1 MHYEGPATDKFE
13 GRDRSDLSLTDRL
26 EECLDRFDV
35 VKKRFARDVNEY
47 AVDEPRDITQFRDGI
62 IQDEHVQAVDH
73 ERLVARNKKERMLQK
88 HQHDMAKALE
98 GFIASQQL
106 GLEKPAWT
114 YTDPPG
120 YFERSSS
127 VGSIVDATPSEN
139 FVKNSLMGMWNTA
152 GYRHCH
158 ADANV
163 LRPTAPGF
171 HANKHLTNRQAKEIY
186 YAWLKENERMGLSGP
201 SEANMDRDGWNYFR
215 EFGDEVFGRWK
226 GIDVDVDSKHP
237 RHGFLHS
244 VEQHR
249 LRGEKEK
256 HYDQKTTKTVKA
268 MKHRHHED
276 MLNETAGWKRRE
288 RMLKNAPDYSALA
301 PPGRKKVDWSSQ
313 DKNGDYFEYP
323 VYNALSDE
331 PYNGPWKD
339 LITVP
344 KRTLEYGHTNFICGE
359 IRSRAGAKDLFSDTI
374 APLGGT
380 RTLAGEFWQK
390 PDHPSTQNT
399 LSNRV
404 QAKFDKWNRSG
415 KQYWAEEALR
425 VGRRDA
431 MLTSNEITA
440 TEAAAKKETEL
451 LAAKTFKLTEAPN
464 RICWSMCVHAG
475 DKQEL
480 INVEADPNWTVD
492 ELLKKLLSSGNKS
505 GFISK
510 QTIVAP
516 TVNQEDAMWNL
527 IECKSRGRSTP
538 VERQQTLL
546 QIGLEALQ
554 NTHLTRV
561 GLAATSVSPMA
572 VTHKTSESASRPKLS
587 ASNSMGS
594 LGRKRT
600 DGKQM
605 TTRRASLPRLQA
617 A

>member
-1 MHYEGPATDKFE
+1 
-13 GRDRSDLSLTDRL
+13 
-26 EECLDRFDV
+26 
-35 VKKRFARDVNEY
+35 
-47 AVDEPRDITQFRDGI
+47 
-62 IQDEHVQAVDH
+62 
-73 ERLVARNKKERMLQK
+73 
-88 HQHDMAKALE
+88 
-98 GFIASQQL
+98 
-106 GLEKPAWT
+106 
-114 YTDPPG
+114 
-120 YFERSSS
+120 
-127 VGSIVDATPSEN
+127 
-139 FVKNSLMGMWNTA
+139 MG
-152 GYRHCH
+152 
-158 ADANV
+158 
-163 LRPTAPGF
+163 
-171 HANKHLTNRQAKEIY
+171 
-186 YAWLKENERMGLSGP
+186 
-201 SEANMDRDGWNYFR
+201 
-215 EFGDEVFGRWK
+215 
-226 GIDVDVDSKHP
+226 
-237 RHGFLHS
+237 
-244 VEQHR
+244 
-249 LRGEKEK
+249 
-256 HYDQKTTKTVKA
+256 
-268 MKHRHHED
+268 
-276 MLNETAGWKRRE
+276 
-288 RMLKNAPDYSALA
+288 
-301 PPGRKKVDWSSQ
+301 
-313 DKNGDYFEYP
+313 
-323 VYNALSDE
+323 
-331 PYNGPWKD
+331 
-339 LITVP
+339 
-344 KRTLEYGHTNFICGE
+344 
-359 IRSRAGAKDLFSDTI
+359 
-374 APLGGT
+374 
-380 RTLAGEFWQK
+380 
-390 PDHPSTQNT
+390 
-399 LSNRV
+399 
-404 QAKFDKWNRSG
+404 
-415 KQYWAEEALR
+415 ALR

-527 IECKSRGRSTP
+527 IECKSRGQSTS